1 MERSV
6 CWQIQTKGRGM
17 IKQICSRRKF
27 WGTFQCETDEESCDD
42 EETEEVHWV
51 KPSAS
56 RYLVDPR
63 ILEAN
68 MQTAAICKEF
78 CLAVFPFFF
87 LFSVLI
93 SKLSANSVPL
103 YLSWEDKNM
112 LLNYLPKYLTH
123 VGNRRLDF
131 STWNAP
137 DNALAKTAKKAI
149 EYSRP
154 P

>member
-1 MERSV
+1 ME
-6 CWQIQTKGRGM
+6 TH
-17 IKQICSRRKF
+17 
-27 WGTFQCETDEESCDD
+27 EESCDD
-42 EETEEVHWV
+42 DETDEVHWV

-103 YLSWEDKNM
+103 YLS
-112 LLNYLPKYLTH
+112 
-123 VGNRRLDF
+123 
-131 STWNAP
+131 
-137 DNALAKTAKKAI
+137 
-149 EYSRP
+149 
-154 P
+154 